1 LQFCCSGRMCTWDLR
16 MSLAN
21 GHSSR
26 KASLFSS
33 IAMLSSSIKW
43 YGCRIV
49 LPWDKYLQFMAAK
62 SSFYQNTSSNK
73 QTNKQTA
80 VANTSCYMKKKTSC
94 VDLTERGCIGSDRGD
109 PLENFAN
116 SPWCWRCVSV
126 EVSTTSWLYILPAPS
141 VFLPIT
147 PAAARHV
154 NSTLSKSPTNPQQQQ
169 QKPESLQVQ
178 KLSNNVVPTCT
189 RESLNHVS
197 VHNLQNYRSSWHGA

>member
-1 LQFCCSGRMCTWDLR
+1 MEFCWSGRMCTWDLR

-26 KASLFSS
+26 NASLFSS

-62 SSFYQNTSSNK
+62 SQAFTKTQVATNK
-73 QTNKQTA
+73 QTNKLQLQ
-80 VANTSCYMKKKTSC
+80 TSCYMKKKISC

-116 SPWCWRCVSV
+116 SSWCWRCVSA

-147 PAAARHV
+147 PAAAD
-154 NSTLSKSPTNPQQQQ
+154 TWTQPYQ
-169 QKPESLQVQ
+169 
-178 KLSNNVVPTCT
+178 
-189 RESLNHVS
+189 
-197 VHNLQNYRSSWHGA
+197 NLQPIHNNNNNNKIPNPYKSKNYRTT